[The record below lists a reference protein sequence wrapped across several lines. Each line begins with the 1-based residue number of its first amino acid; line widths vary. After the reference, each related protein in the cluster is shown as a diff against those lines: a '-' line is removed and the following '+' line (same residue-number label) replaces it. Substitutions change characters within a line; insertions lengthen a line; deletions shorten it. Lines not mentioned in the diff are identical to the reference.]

1 MKKIKQNIEVNSNI
15 LEFHEK
21 MLLMPLIEIFA
32 TSAKANECV
41 ELKVSS
47 KLCIQISPYIAKKTY
62 KLLCDVIDEDCQNFE
77 FDKDHQKLTIGIIPS
92 NASKLECIKILKN
105 MLNVGLKDAKDIV
118 DNCPTMIDLSKY
130 NIDESKYEEL
140 VRGITDIGIAADLK
154 R

>member
-21 MLLMPLIEIFA
+21 MLLMPLVEIFA
-32 TSAKANECV
+32 ASAKDNEYV

-62 KLLCDVIDEDCQNFE
+62 KLLCDIIDEDCQNFE
-77 FDKDHQKLTIGIIPS
+77 FDKDRQKLTIGVIPP
-92 NASKLECIKILKN
+92 NASKLECVKILKN
-105 MLNVGLKDAKDIV
+105 MLNIGLKDAKDIV
-118 DNCPTMIDLSKY
+118 DSCPTMINLSEY

-140 VRGITDIGIAADLK
+140 VREITNIGIAADLK